1 MNILRDI
8 NRGEEIN
15 TTYITLGYLNKKL
28 RQKELRN
35 WFQINITHTRNRQG

>member
-15 TTYITLGYLNKKL
+15 TTYINLGYLNKKL

-35 WFQINITHTRNRQG
+35 WFQINIRNRHP